1 MELHRT
7 TTRAELGWLLLPWC
21 VDTRDRTRPIRIS
34 DRPSPIS
41 HALQLRV
48 RDVDQ
53 EAIRVALGR
62 QVADGGFSWKKIESI
77 LAEALRRGRPPE
89 VGDSKAF
96 RVRDGLTLM
105 EGRHR
110 TCALYLLDPPALQ
123 LTTEVVPP
131 EASWPAYFDRQ
142 LEVCG

>member
-1 MELHRT
+1 M
-7 TTRAELGWLLLPWC
+7 TTRAELGWFLLPWC
-21 VDTRDRTRPIRIS
+21 VDTRDRTRPVRIS
-34 DRPSPIS
+34 DNPSLIP

-53 EAIRVALGR
+53 EAIRVALCR

-77 LAEALRRGRPPE
+77 VTEAMRDGRPPK

-105 EGRHR
+105 EGCHR

-131 EASWPAYFDRQ
+131 EESWPAYFDRR
-142 LEVCG
+142 LEVSD

>member
-1 MELHRT
+1 VELHWT
-7 TTRAELGWLLLPWC
+7 TTRAELGWLLLPWR

-34 DRPSPIS
+34 DGSIS

-62 QVADGGFSWKKIESI
+62 QVADGGFSWKKIESV
-77 LAEALRRGRPPE
+77 LAEALRRGRPSE

-105 EGRHR
+105 EGCHR
-110 TCALYLLDPPALQ
+110 TCALYLLDPRP
-123 LTTEVVPP
+123 
-131 EASWPAYFDRQ
+131 
-142 LEVCG
+142 